1 MMSEKNLFERFK
13 ELVRGGRF
21 SEAESMLLD
30 KFPDGLGSAKIES
43 LIQGLYVSLNKLD
56 RASLWK
62 AKYYEREKLELQAS
76 SLNFESSLLKTE
88 AEEHEDL
95 TIDEEMPFISSLRK
109 FDAKETSNSSTQ
121 LETAQSATEQ
131 DPVETIKH
139 SKQTQ
144 HVSSFN
150 FVSKSVS
157 DENEVDVISDWD
169 DESPL
174 DDYEVD
180 SDEDEVY
187 LPEDKEA
194 GREESKPRVATYEDD
209 LDDSYEDDEE
219 FVDDIDEDEY
229 ALIKRGFS
237 TVETQGSLITRVNG
251 CFPATND
258 ACTQL
263 SELEKSRQKA
273 AELIYEYDLSREYL
287 NPVTSI
293 LLVKHCHWRTIKEL
307 RKLFDI
313 EVSVTELVLALDI
326 RGHWE
331 YDGYSYS
338 DGLKADAGA
347 GPKAQISWMYSVLLL
362 RMLKTDDLDD
372 AMNFV
377 SNKNSE
383 WRTNNSIRSTW
394 PNFYSYIRFII
405 DSYHHNVFLK
415 GESLPIFDVLIE
427 EEYEFDPAIG
437 SEYWNKLA
445 ELGILTSQPNERS
458 R

>member
-1 MMSEKNLFERFK
+1 MSEKHVFEQFK
-13 ELVRGGRF
+13 ELVRGDRF
-21 SEAESMLLD
+21 SEAEAMLLK
-30 KFPDGLGSAKIES
+30 KFPDGLGSARIES
-43 LIQGLYVSLNKLD
+43 LIQGLYMSLNKFD
-56 RASLWK
+56 RASFWK
-62 AKYYEREKLELQAS
+62 AKYHEREKLKLQAN
-76 SLNFESSLLKTE
+76 SLNFESSLLKAE

-95 TIDEEMPFISSLRK
+95 TIDEEMPFILSLRQS
-109 FDAKETSNSSTQ
+109 DAKVTSNSSTQ
-121 LETAQSATEQ
+121 FESVQSAAEE
-131 DPVETIKH
+131 DPVETINEF
-139 SKQTQ
+139 KQTQ

-150 FVSKSVS
+150 FTSKLVA
-157 DENEVDVISDWD
+157 DENEVDVKSDWD

-174 DDYEVD
+174 DDYGIDLDV
-180 SDEDEVY
+180 DEVY
-187 LPEDKEA
+187 LPEDKA
-194 GREESKPRVATYEDD
+194 ASREKSTPRVATYEDD
-209 LDDSYEDDEE
+209 LDDFYEDDEE

-237 TVETQGSLITRVNG
+237 TVETQGGLITRVNG

-258 ACTQL
+258 ACAQL

-293 LLVKHCHWRTIKEL
+293 LLVKHCHWKTIKEL
-307 RKLFDI
+307 RKLFNI
-313 EVSVTELVLALDI
+313 EVSVTELALALDI

-362 RMLKTDDLDD
+362 RMLKTDDLYD

-383 WRTNNSIRSTW
+383 WRTNNTIRNTW

-415 GESLPIFDVLIE
+415 GESLPIFDVLIDE
-427 EEYEFDPAIG
+427 EDEFEPAIS

-445 ELGILTSQPNERS
+445 ELGILTS
-458 R
+458 